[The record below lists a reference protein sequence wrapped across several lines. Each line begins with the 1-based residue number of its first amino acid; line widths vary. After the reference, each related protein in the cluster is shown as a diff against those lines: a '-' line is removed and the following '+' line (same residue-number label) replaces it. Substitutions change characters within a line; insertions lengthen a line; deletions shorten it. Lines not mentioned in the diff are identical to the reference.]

1 MDKSAIHKNDDPSEK
16 RYMKMK
22 ELSEITGV
30 KAPTIR
36 YYITQGILPKPYK
49 THKNMAYY
57 DERYIELIRLVKK
70 FQKEHF
76 LPLEIIKKAMED
88 LGHDKV
94 PVMEQELT
102 DKLSEAQQIG
112 WMEPAAINKL
122 VKPVNKEKLM
132 EISKISKR
140 DLEKSIKK
148 GMLVA
153 DKNGCFN
160 VQNVKLASLIAQVR
174 EHLSDERGFSFDF
187 IAIHNDFILNVVDKE
202 FKFFFTRILSGELTV
217 PVANELAE
225 KCIELFYDM
234 FPIIHKRYLNK
245 KIKDSLSIK

>member
-1 MDKSAIHKNDDPSEK
+1 
-16 RYMKMK
+16 MK

-57 DERYIELIRLVKK
+57 DERYISLIRLIKK

-76 LPLEIIKKAMED
+76 LPLDIIKKAIED
-88 LGHDKV
+88 LGHEKA

-102 DKLSEAQQIG
+102 DKLFEAQQIG
-112 WMEPAAINKL
+112 WMEPSNVNKL

-132 EISKISKR
+132 ELSKITEK
-140 DLEKSIKK
+140 DLKKSLKK
-148 GMLVA
+148 GVLVM
-153 DKNGCFN
+153 DETGCFN
-160 VQNVKLASLIAQVR
+160 VQDVKLASLIAQIR
-174 EHLSDERGFSFDF
+174 EHLSDERGFSYDF
-187 IAIHNDFILNVVDKE
+187 ITIHHDFILDVVDKE
-202 FKFFFTRILSGELTV
+202 FKYFFTRIVNGELTV
-217 PVANELAE
+217 PAAKELAV
-225 KCIELFYDM
+225 KCIELLYVM

-245 KIKDSLSIK
+245 KIKESLSIR